1 MLIKRPRAVSA
12 TEQGRKKLNE
22 AKELKR
28 TENNKRIS
36 LAKIAEKVFVEETTV
51 KRFFRGEKIFTDNA
65 EAICKELNLNLDE
78 IVDLQDFKQQGTTI
92 TLNCSIN
99 EAQQKVE
106 NILEALRKESGD
118 ETITIRIMREGSVI
132 IIIDGSDEGLKRI
145 ESLFNSGE
153 LKHIAG
159 FPVQDIRP
167 EWENK
172 PITLSQWFDNIFT
185 TGWQSVEELLT
196 PQQLSP
202 AVWSDRT
209 KLARLFDL
217 KADLITHQVTLVIN
231 LTRDIQDKVS
241 VWLQVYPRGTEY
253 LPTNLKLF
261 VLVDD
266 EVFEEITARNSDVLM
281 QCQFDSDLGD
291 KFTVKLE
298 LGEFSVTEHFTI

>member
-12 TEQGRKKLNE
+12 TEQGIEKLKQ

-28 TENNKRIS
+28 AENNKRIS
-36 LAKIAEKVFVEETTV
+36 LDRIAEKVFVEVTTV

-99 EAQQKVE
+99 EARQKVE
-106 NILEALRKESGD
+106 NILEALRESGD

-145 ESLFNSGE
+145 ESLFNSGK

-172 PITLSQWFDNIFT
+172 PITLSQWFDNVFT
-185 TGWQSVEELLT
+185 TGWQNVEELLT

-209 KLARLFDL
+209 QQGRLFNL
-217 KADLITHQVTLVIN
+217 TADLITHKVTLVIT
-231 LTRDIQDKVS
+231 LTRNIQDKVV
-241 VWLQVYPRGTEY
+241 VWLQVYPSGTDY
-253 LPTNLKLF
+253 LPSNLKLL
-261 VLVDD
+261 VLVEG
-266 EVFEEITARNSDVLM
+266 EVFEEITARNSDILM

-291 KFTVKLE
+291 EFTVKLE
-298 LGEFSVTEHFTI
+298 LGEFSVTEDFII